1 MSCSV
6 SANNLSNNSTT
17 LSINC
22 SVADNKLSFN
32 YNTGI
37 GLACFIMG
45 TGAGLM
51 VSPLGGPLAP
61 YVAAGTQLLVGGACN
76 KIGGNGVKIIPGP

>member
-6 SANNLSNNSTT
+6 AVNNLPNNSTT
-17 LSINC
+17 LSISRN
-22 SVADNKLSFN
+22 VADNNLSFK

-76 KIGGNGVKIIPGP
+76 KIEGNGVKIIPGP